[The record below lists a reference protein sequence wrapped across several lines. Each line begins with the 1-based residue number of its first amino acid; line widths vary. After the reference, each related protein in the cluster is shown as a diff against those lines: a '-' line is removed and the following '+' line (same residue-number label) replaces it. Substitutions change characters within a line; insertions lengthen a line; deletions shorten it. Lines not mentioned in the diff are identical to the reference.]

1 MSGEPPPAEGPGLA
15 IEWQGLMFVPAAAQ
29 FQQFIMVVNMLT
41 GWVIPLDPL
50 LTTTALFEQ

>member
-1 MSGEPPPAEGPGLA
+1 
-15 IEWQGLMFVPAAAQ
+15 MFVPAAVQ
-29 FQQFIMVVNMLT
+29 FQQFIMIVNMLT